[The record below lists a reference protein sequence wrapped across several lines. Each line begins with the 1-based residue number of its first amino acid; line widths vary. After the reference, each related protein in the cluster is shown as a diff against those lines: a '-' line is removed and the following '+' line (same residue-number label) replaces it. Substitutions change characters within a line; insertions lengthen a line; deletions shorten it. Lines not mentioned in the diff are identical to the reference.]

1 MLPRL
6 FRSLALVL
14 ALIPQTVSAQ
24 GLPRLAPIATLDQ
37 ERLFDDTRY
46 GRALQAVLER
56 EADAL
61 ASENRR
67 IEAQLESEEREL
79 TARRPGLPA
88 DEFRKLADQ
97 FDAKAEETRETQ
109 AEKLRALDKR
119 GVALR
124 QGFIERSRPILA
136 QLMLDRGA
144 VAVIAKNAVLLA
156 FDSIDLTDEA
166 ITRLDEAL
174 GDGSG
179 PRAGVG
185 PLVRKPENSPA
196 LRPPAELG
204 TGVGKS
210 SAQPGP

>member
-1 MLPRL
+1 MSSPLL
-6 FRSLALVL
+6 RSLALVL
-14 ALIPQTVSAQ
+14 ALVPLSVSAQ

-61 ASENRR
+61 AGENRR
-67 IEAQLESEEREL
+67 IEAELEGEEREL
-79 TARRPGLPA
+79 TARRSGLPP

-97 FDAKAEETRETQ
+97 FDAKAEQTRETQ
-109 AEKLRALDKR
+109 AEKLRALDTR
-119 GVALR
+119 GVELR
-124 QGFIERSRPILA
+124 QSFIERSRPILA

-144 VAVIAKNAVLLA
+144 VAVIAKSAVLLA

-166 ITRLDEAL
+166 ITRLDTAL

-179 PRAGVG
+179 PRVGVG

-196 LRPPAELG
+196 LHPAIKLDGQSER
-204 TGVGKS
+204 S
-210 SAQPGP
+210 SAQAAP